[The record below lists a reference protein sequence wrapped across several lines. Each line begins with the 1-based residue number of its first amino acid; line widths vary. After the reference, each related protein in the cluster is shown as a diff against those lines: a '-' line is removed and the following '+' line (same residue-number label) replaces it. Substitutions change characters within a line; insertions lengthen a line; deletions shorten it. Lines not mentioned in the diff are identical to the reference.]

1 MQQLGELVAHRGEAV
16 VEQGDVVLLALQPPA
31 LVAELQLDPIGGQR
45 AGLQLRAMQQP
56 ELKQLQQGVVGQS
69 VFAKAEAG
77 CLGATQ
83 QGGPLVQPQQQ
94 PLLVAAGIVAGQR
107 ADALKQLGLAL
118 GHLFEGG
125 ERPNGEAAG
134 RGDFQREDPPPQLL
148 HRHHA
153 DIFRQLQKAGQPV
166 AVHLAASRGL
176 FAVAGGHHHD
186 GFQIA
191 LAGGLI
197 RQMAK
202 GGALFEG
209 AVGVAGEHAVDA
221 ATAGQTQGLLLA
233 AQDRTLFFRGGE
245 VCHADSIRT
254 GSGAECYSN
263 RDAKITKRPPW
274 RPLFLQRED
283 YSS

>member
-1 MQQLGELVAHRGEAV
+1 MQQT
-16 VEQGDVVLLALQPPA
+16 
-31 LVAELQLDPIGGQR
+31 QL
-45 AGLQLRAMQQP
+45 
-56 ELKQLQQGVVGQS
+56 EQLQQGAVGEAI
-69 VFAKAEAG
+69 FAEPKPG
-77 CLGATQ
+77 CLGAAQ
-83 QGGPLVQPQQQ
+83 QAGALVQPQQQ
-94 PLLVAAGIVAGQR
+94 ALLVAARIVAGEG
-107 ADALKQLGLAL
+107 ADALEQLGFAL
-118 GHLFEGG
+118 GHLLQGG
-125 ERPNGEAAG
+125 ERPDGEAT
-134 RGDFQREDPPPQLL
+134 RGGNLQREDPPPQLL

-153 DIFRQLQKAGQPV
+153 DIFGQLQEAGQPV
-166 AVHLAASRGL
+166 AVHLAAGGGL
-176 FAVAGGHHHD
+176 FAVTGGHHHD

-221 ATAGQTQGLLLA
+221 AAACQTQSLLLT
-233 AQDRTLFFRGGE
+233 AQDRTLFLGGGQIG
-245 VCHADSIRT
+245 HADSIRT
-254 GSGAECYSN
+254 GAGGECYSN